1 MIRKFLYNWLV
12 RRKEKIELVGP
23 KANLKVIMTYQVGDE
38 EEVLKA
44 KKELEKL
51 LEANGYAVLSWRFY
65 P

>member
-23 KANLKVIMTYQVGDE
+23 KADLKVVMTYQVGNE
-38 EEVLKA
+38 EEVFRA

-51 LEANGYAVLSWRFY
+51 LQANGYVVLSWRPF